1 MILLLLY
8 NRFIKVKISLFGK
21 INQLQQYY
29 LENKTIN
36 TYFCNL
42 IFFLNGKFDFIT
54 NYFSIMTFDTIDKNL
69 LKLLQDD
76 SKKTTKELSLKLNL
90 SVTAV
95 YERIKKLEK
104 EGIISNYVAL
114 LNRNKIEKGF
124 VVFCHLKLMQHTKE
138 FISQFEKEVVRLNEV
153 LECFHVS
160 GDYDYILK
168 ICVKDMEEY
177 REFMVTKLTTLQ
189 HIGST
194 HSTFMIGEVKN
205 TTAFSL

>member
-1 MILLLLY
+1 MLLD
-8 NRFIKVKISLFGK
+8 S
-21 INQLQQYY
+21 
-29 LENKTIN
+29 T
-36 TYFCNL
+36 
-42 IFFLNGKFDFIT
+42 
-54 NYFSIMTFDTIDKNL
+54 DK
-69 LKLLQDD
+69 KLLHLIQSDT
-76 SKKTTKELSLKLNL
+76 KKTTKELSVKLNL

-95 YERIKKLEK
+95 YERIKKLER
-104 EGIISNYVAL
+104 EGIINSYVAL
-114 LNRNKIEKGF
+114 LNRRKIDKSF
-124 VVFCHLKLMQHTKE
+124 VVFCHIKLMQHSKDFLT
-138 FISQFEKEVVRLNEV
+138 QFEKEVIQLDEV

-205 TTAFSL
+205 TTIYKL

>member
-1 MILLLLY
+1 M
-8 NRFIKVKISLFGK
+8 
-21 INQLQQYY
+21 
-29 LENKTIN
+29 
-36 TYFCNL
+36 YFCNC
-42 IFFLNGKFDFIT
+42 IFFLNAKFDFLT
-54 NYFSIMTFDTIDKNL
+54 NYFSIMAFDSIDRNL
-69 LKLLQDD
+69 LKLLQAD
-76 SKKTTKELSLKLNL
+76 SKKTTKELSSKLNL

-138 FISQFEKEVVRLNEV
+138 FISQFEKEVVKLNEV

-168 ICVKDMEEY
+168 ICVKDMEAY

-205 TTAFSL
+205 TTVFEI

>member
-1 MILLLLY
+1 MYLNRKFIQMIL
-8 NRFIKVKISLFGK
+8 
-21 INQLQQYY
+21 
-29 LENKTIN
+29 
-36 TYFCNL
+36 
-42 IFFLNGKFDFIT
+42 DA
-54 NYFSIMTFDTIDKNL
+54 IDKRL
-69 LKLLQDD
+69 LAFLQSD
-76 SKKTTKELSLKLNL
+76 SKQTTKELSVKLNL

-95 YERIKKLEK
+95 YERIKKLER
-104 EGIISNYVAL
+104 EEIISKYVAL
-114 LNRNKIEKGF
+114 LNRNKIQKGF

-138 FISQFEKEVVRLNEV
+138 FISQFEKEVVQLNEV

-168 ICVKDMEEY
+168 ICVANMEEY

-205 TTAFSL
+205 TTAFDL

>member
-1 MILLLLY
+1 MIKLD
-8 NRFIKVKISLFGK
+8 
-21 INQLQQYY
+21 
-29 LENKTIN
+29 N
-36 TYFCNL
+36 T
-42 IFFLNGKFDFIT
+42 
-54 NYFSIMTFDTIDKNL
+54 DK
-69 LKLLQDD
+69 KLLTLLQHDT
-76 SKKTTKELSLKLNL
+76 KKTTKELSIKLDL

-95 YERIKKLEK
+95 YERIKKLER

-114 LNRNKIEKGF
+114 LNRNKVDKGF
-124 VVFCHLKLMQHTKE
+124 VVFCHIKLVQHSKDFLTK
-138 FISQFEKEVVRLNEV
+138 FESEVIKLTEC

-168 ICVKDMEEY
+168 IFVKDMEEY

-205 TTAFSL
+205 TTVFNL

>member
-1 MILLLLY
+1 
-8 NRFIKVKISLFGK
+8 
-21 INQLQQYY
+21 
-29 LENKTIN
+29 
-36 TYFCNL
+36 
-42 IFFLNGKFDFIT
+42 
-54 NYFSIMTFDTIDKNL
+54 MTFDATDK
-69 LKLLQDD
+69 KLLQFLQED
-76 SKKTTKELSLKLNL
+76 SKQTTKELSLKLSL

-95 YERIKKLEK
+95 YERIKKLER
-104 EGIISNYVAL
+104 EGVIDKYVVL
-114 LNRNKIEKGF
+114 LNRNKIQKGF

-138 FISQFEKEVVRLNEV
+138 FISQFEKEVVQLTEV

-168 ICVKDMEEY
+168 ICVENMEEY

-205 TTAFSL
+205 TTSFIL